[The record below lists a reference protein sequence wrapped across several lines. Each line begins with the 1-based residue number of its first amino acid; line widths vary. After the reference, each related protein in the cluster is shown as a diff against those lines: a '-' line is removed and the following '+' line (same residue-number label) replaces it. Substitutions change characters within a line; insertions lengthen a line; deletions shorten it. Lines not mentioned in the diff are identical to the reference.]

1 MLDSITRQV
10 RYSAPSALALA
21 VLAVLWPAS
30 VRIFELKEFVLPTPG
45 AALATLPDSNY
56 RWAHNLLVP
65 LYAVAGGFVIS
76 AVLGVALA
84 VVVVWNATLARTCSR
99 RTRTRYGGSCALPT
113 GAGRTSKRSRRRRSR
128 P

>member
-45 AALATLPDSNY
+45 AALATLPDANY
-56 RWAHNLLVP
+56 RWAHNLLVT

-84 VVVVWNATLARTCSR
+84 VVVVWNATLERTCSG
-99 RTRTRYGGSCALPT
+99 RTRT
-113 GAGRTSKRSRRRRSR
+113 
-128 P
+128 